1 MLVSGS
7 TVAQLDLL
15 RAFLDCS
22 GDPYST
28 ATIMASSRTFYDVL
42 RVGPHAQKGEI
53 KENYRKL
60 ALRHH
65 PDKDLGNPHATA
77 EFQEVSFTIR

>member
-1 MLVSGS
+1 
-7 TVAQLDLL
+7 
-15 RAFLDCS
+15 
-22 GDPYST
+22 
-28 ATIMASSRTFYDVL
+28 MASSRTFYDVL
-42 RVGPHAQKGEI
+42 RVGSDAQKGEI

-77 EFQEVSFTIR
+77 EFQEVSFTISHVLSSCEIPN